1 MKQSCMVY
9 LCLLKYLLG
18 SHEFH
23 HSFRNVR
30 VIVCWYFSNNSKDG
44 TKITSS
50 TGDTERQFAYWK
62 LKWKKVYFLHSDDS
76 SVQIPIIFLK
86 EFIEEELEIE
96 IKSQN

>member
-30 VIVCWYFSNNSKDG
+30 VIICWYFSNNSKDG

-50 TGDTERQFAYWK
+50 TGDTERQFHIGNSNGK
-62 LKWKKVYFLHSDDS
+62 RFT
-76 SVQIPIIFLK
+76 F
-86 EFIEEELEIE
+86 
-96 IKSQN
+96 